1 MLYKIKQ
8 LNEWVPADRN
18 DLSREEFGK
27 IFEDLAN
34 DFYLTDPD
42 YMFDEYTLDELY
54 ERTVNGE
61 SWNVSGST
69 SSPSGSGSG
78 NEWTY
83 TVDGKTTSDVNE
95 VLDIVKNKYGADA
108 IQSYEELII
117 AQREEKQ
124 EELALLKEELE
135 QYEDIIF
142 DNEVYF
148 EMTFENDADSLEDII
163 DNMLADDMDVFDI
176 QELLQE
182 QKLLFDTTSFERQGH

>member
-1 MLYKIKQ
+1 M
-8 LNEWVPADRN
+8 NDWVPADRN

-54 ERTVNGE
+54 ERSVNGE

>member
-8 LNEWVPADRN
+8 LNDWVPADRN

-61 SWNVSGST
+61 SWNVSGSA
-69 SSPSGSGSG
+69 SSPTGSSSS

-95 VLDIVKNKYGADA
+95 VIDIVKNKYGADA
-108 IQSYEELII
+108 IQSYEELVI
-117 AQREEKQ
+117 A
-124 EELALLKEELE
+124 
-135 QYEDIIF
+135 
-142 DNEVYF
+142 
-148 EMTFENDADSLEDII
+148 
-163 DNMLADDMDVFDI
+163 
-176 QELLQE
+176 
-182 QKLLFDTTSFERQGH
+182 